1 MSTSFTHTQTFSVPF
16 TYPVHFAEDV
26 FAPDSERLLQ
36 VIGEKELPGS
46 PRKLMVVIDEG
57 VSTAFPDLA
66 DRITHW
72 FNSRSDYF
80 QLIRP
85 PEIVPG
91 GEALKNDYRLLMSLV
106 DQMLAFHLCRHSFVL
121 VIGGGAVL
129 DAVGF
134 ATSLV
139 HRGLRLI
146 RMPSTTLAQND
157 AGIGVK
163 NGMNLH
169 GGKNTVG
176 VFAPPFAVLNDF
188 TLLEGLT
195 DHTWRDGISEAF
207 KVAMIKDAAFFNEL
221 LEMAPALGR
230 RNATAMHRLIVRCAE
245 LHLEHIATSGDPFEL
260 GSARPLDFGH
270 WSAHKLES
278 ISNYRISHGQAVAM
292 GIVLDSAYAARLG
305 WIETD
310 QVSALKQALLTCGFD
325 LAPPELTQRLGDG
338 SLHVLQGLEEF
349 REHLGGRLTLSLPG
363 PIGSI
368 REIHEFNPVWLSE
381 EIQALQMTPCD

>member
-1 MSTSFTHTQTFSVPF
+1 MTSDHQLTQTFSVDF
-16 TYPVHFAEDV
+16 QYPVRFDRNV
-26 FAPDSERLLQ
+26 FSESNDLLLSLISEAAPMPAKVMVLIDS
-36 VIGEKELPGS
+36 
-46 PRKLMVVIDEG
+46 G
-57 VSTAFPDLA
+57 VNTAFPDLPA
-66 DRITHW
+66 RIRQW
-72 FNSRSDYF
+72 FEAHSEHVD
-80 QLIRP
+80 LVRP

-106 DQMLAFHLCRHSFVL
+106 DQMLAYHLCRHSYVL

-176 VFAPPFAVLNDF
+176 VFAPPFAVVNDF
-188 TLLEGLT
+188 TLLEGL
-195 DHTWRDGISEAF
+195 DNPTWRDGISEAF
-207 KVAMIKDAAFFNEL
+207 KVAMIKDASFFNEL
-221 LEMAPALGR
+221 LELAPALGR
-230 RNATAMHRLIVRCAE
+230 RDAKAMHRLIVRCAE
-245 LHLEHIATSGDPFEL
+245 LHLEHIATCGDPFEL

-278 ISNYRISHGQAVAM
+278 ISNYRISHGHAVAI

-305 WIETD
+305 WID
-310 QVSALKQALLTCGFD
+310 PGQVSALKQALLTCGFD
-325 LAPPELTQRLGDG
+325 LNPPELTQRLGDG
-338 SLHVLQGLEEF
+338 SLRLLQGLEEF
-349 REHLGGRLTLSLPG
+349 REHLGG
-363 PIGSI
+363 
-368 REIHEFNPVWLSE
+368 
-381 EIQALQMTPCD
+381 

>member
-1 MSTSFTHTQTFSVPF
+1 MSSHTTFSQSFSVDFQYPVFFTHNVFSENTDQLLSLIP
-16 TYPVHFAEDV
+16 TAGSSPVNV
-26 FAPDSERLLQ
+26 
-36 VIGEKELPGS
+36 
-46 PRKLMVVIDEG
+46 MVVVDSG
-57 VSTAFPDLA
+57 VADAFPALIN
-66 DRITHW
+66 RVSHW
-72 FNSRSDYF
+72 FDSHSEYVH
-80 QLIRP
+80 LVRP

-106 DQMLAFHLCRHSFVL
+106 DQMLAYHLCRHSFVL

-134 ATSLV
+134 AASLV

-169 GGKNTVG
+169 GGKNTIG
-176 VFAPPFAVLNDF
+176 VFAPPYAVINDF
-188 TLLEGLT
+188 SLLEGLS
-195 DHTWRDGISEAF
+195 DQSWRDGISEAF

-221 LEMAPALGR
+221 LELAPALGR
-230 RNATAMHRLIVRCAE
+230 RDAAAMQRLIIRCAE

-278 ISNYRISHGQAVAM
+278 ISNYRISHGHAVAI
-292 GIVLDSAYAARLG
+292 GIVLDSAYAARMG
-305 WIETD
+305 WIESD

-325 LAPPELTQRLGDG
+325 LSPPELTQRLGDG
-338 SLHVLQGLEEF
+338 SLQVLQGLEEF
-349 REHLGGRLTLSLPG
+349 REHLGGQLTLSLPG

-368 REIHEFNPVWLSE
+368 REIHELNSGWLDE
-381 EIQALQMTPCD
+381 EIQALQMSPCN